1 MKTPN
6 LHSAKNS
13 IRLMICLLFLA
24 ISTQSFSQNKL
35 VVLASHINFHL
46 LIPVAFVTG
55 VAIFLFTLFIKQKN
69 H

>member
-1 MKTPN
+1 MKTLDLPSVKR
-6 LHSAKNS
+6 L
-13 IRLMICLLFLA
+13 IRMMMCLLFVTL
-24 ISTQSFSQNKL
+24 SLPSFSQNK
-35 VVLASHINFHL
+35 VIVLASQINYHL